1 MHILSCILTQ
11 VLQLPL
17 PGAEEKFIEEASG
30 SCSQQSG
37 AEGKYSIISSHQ
49 PTIWCPFLPN
59 QICFIQFRA
68 CYLPLLYLSTNQN
81 GILMLSSHRCIYNK
95 SIPLFSIP
103 TLHIQATKSVFISI
117 MFIWRV
123 ARCVDLIDHQ
133 TYFCPCDA
141 SS

>member
-1 MHILSCILTQ
+1 MHILSCILTK

-30 SCSQQSG
+30 SCSQWSG

-59 QICFIQFRA
+59 QICFR

-81 GILMLSSHRCIYNK
+81 KMDQRKWNFNVIVTP
-95 SIPLFSIP
+95 SIPLSNIP
-103 TLHIQATKSVFISI
+103 ASHIQATKSVFISI

-123 ARCVDLIDHQ
+123 ARCVNLINHQ